1 MFTQI
6 LFSDVSMQQ
15 MQVLYQHFL
24 NLRISGTQL
33 LRILQVSPRT
43 TKKGL
48 NSCWSPRWAH
58 HSPLLRWVGTKF
70 PSAMLSQWVQM
81 AKVCPINCFVSCT
94 TNHSYWSYVHQVSYL
109 GGPHCKRWQ
118 FSSTISMP
126 IFIPSMKSTN
136 SQGAQALDWLGL
148 TPELLRESDYQV
160 LHSNKNK
167 HQQFASS
174 KLTIDVE
181 WCGFSPHHLNHN
193 CHFPFP
199 AKPRFPHGLFHL
211 SMVFSPRPKDG
222 SWFSGIPA
230 MRSRK

>member
-1 MFTQI
+1 
-6 LFSDVSMQQ
+6 
-15 MQVLYQHFL
+15 
-24 NLRISGTQL
+24 
-33 LRILQVSPRT
+33 
-43 TKKGL
+43 
-48 NSCWSPRWAH
+48 
-58 HSPLLRWVGTKF
+58 
-70 PSAMLSQWVQM
+70 M

-94 TNHSYWSYVHQVSYL
+94 INHSYWSYVHQVSYL

-118 FSSTISMP
+118 FSWTISMP

-167 HQQFASS
+167 HQQVASS

-211 SMVFSPRPKDG
+211 SMVFPPDRRMAPDSPASRPCAPG
-222 SWFSGIPA
+222 NRSAASPTRHPPA
-230 MRSRK
+230 WTGRESCGAPGPEMGNLYKQRMGKSPFISIHG